1 MRYVLDN
8 IKILDYP
15 NSFILIRNNK
25 PFCYDKYRN
34 FIKESND
41 ACYLF
46 HGECNAPYIIE
57 KSFKLDLKVVP
68 FLTHFHTGVHAFSG
82 IYSILYEFIKNN
94 LNKSDYKVAIY
105 ENIQKGIVDILKLFI
120 DDDKII
126 FLKENVLYEFSEVKI
141 IPNSLHSFLENHVI
155 SKKISDL
162 ILNKIS
168 DITYDN
174 YPKKIAILKT
184 LRTSITSDSGVIDS
198 KIAEKYCQENGY
210 TMLEPDEIG
219 ELKLIKLINNCEE
232 IIFSWGTTFM
242 KNFIYLSDNAKN
254 AKVWIIGGQF
264 RYEYDNAINRDII
277 VKNFKNC
284 TFEYIIKS

>member
-1 MRYVLDN
+1 MRYALDN
-8 IKILDYP
+8 IKILGYP
-15 NSFILIRNNK
+15 NSFILISNNK

-46 HGECNAPYIIE
+46 NGECNPPYISE

-68 FLTHFHTGVHAFSG
+68 FLTHFHTGVHSFSG

-94 LNKSDYKVAIY
+94 LNKLDYKVAIY
-105 ENIQKGIVDILKLFI
+105 ENIQKGIVDVLRLFI
-120 DDDKII
+120 DDDDII
-126 FLKENVLYEFSEVKI
+126 FLKENILYEFSEVKI
-141 IPNSLHSFLENHVI
+141 IPNSLHSFLENHDI

-162 ILNKIS
+162 ILNEIS

-184 LRTSITSDSGVIDS
+184 LRTSVTSNIGVIDS
-198 KIAEKYCQENGY
+198 EIAEKYCQENGY
-210 TMLEPDEIG
+210 TMLEPNEIG
-219 ELKLIKLINNCEE
+219 ELKLIQLINNCEE

-242 KNFIYLSDNAKN
+242 KNFMYLSDNAKN
-254 AKVWIIGGQF
+254 AKVWIIDQPF
-264 RYEYDNAINRDII
+264 KDEYYNAINRDII
-277 VKNFKNC
+277 VKKYKNC
-284 TFEYIIKS
+284 NFEYIIKP